1 MFHRAFTLIELL
13 VVIAIMAVLI
23 GLLLP
28 AIQKVRTAA
37 GRVADQNN
45 LKQIALAAQNFAS
58 AHGDELPP
66 YYTVEATGNRRYWFG
81 EVSMATPLPYFR
93 KADAPRG
100 YLMPYLENQTGALS
114 VPASAPGPVYLTFNA
129 ASGGYGYNTH
139 YLAPPGQR
147 GFRLMQIGSTSQT
160 VMFCSAAE
168 VALPFG
174 IPTPTNPPMIE
185 VGHSWPPS
193 KGVPTVHFRL
203 FGRIANVA
211 FVDGHVVAHADPIRN
226 VSPANDIPGAGVI
239 RDKENVF
246 DLGSTDE
253 LWDRE

>member
-1 MFHRAFTLIELL
+1 MPRRAFTLIELL
-13 VVIAIMAVLI
+13 VVIAIVAVLI

-28 AIQKVRTAA
+28 ALQKVRSAA

-58 AHGDELPP
+58 ANGDELPP
-66 YYTVEATGNRRYWFG
+66 YYTVELNGDRRYWFG
-81 EVSMATPLPYFR
+81 EVAMGTPLPYYR
-93 KADAPRG
+93 KPDAPRG

-114 VPASAPGPVYLTFNA
+114 VPASAPGPVYLTFAA
-129 ASGGYGYNTH
+129 ASGGYGYNAH
-139 YLAPPGQR
+139 YLAPPGRR
-147 GFRLMQIGSTSQT
+147 GFRLPLVGSTSQT

-168 VALPFG
+168 VAPPFG
-174 IPTPTNPPMIE
+174 IPSPTNPPMVE

-193 KGVPTVHFRL
+193 RQIPTVHFRL

-211 FVDGHVVAHADPIRN
+211 YVDGHVVAHTDPTRN
-226 VSPANDIPGAGVI
+226 PPPANDIPGAGAV

-246 DLGSTDE
+246 DLGTSDE